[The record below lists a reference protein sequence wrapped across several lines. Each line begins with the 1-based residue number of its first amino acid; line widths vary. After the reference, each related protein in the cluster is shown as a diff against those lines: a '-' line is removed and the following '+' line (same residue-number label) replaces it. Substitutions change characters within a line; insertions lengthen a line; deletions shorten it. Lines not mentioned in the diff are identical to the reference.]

1 MLFFFLSDFIHFYP
15 ISSHDWVTPMTWNAA
30 IMLPLNLEHHSIDR
44 WCLPP
49 PGAALLIQVA
59 LEARAEDPGDL
70 AVVFLWFSF

>member
-1 MLFFFLSDFIHFYP
+1 
-15 ISSHDWVTPMTWNAA
+15 MTWNAA

-70 AVVFLWFSF
+70 ADVSADSSFDRKNALFSYGFP